1 MSAITL
7 AGVDRDGALT
17 EAVAELCGPTRA
29 QILRG
34 AALGGADLLG
44 ALATPSPAAAQ
55 LTDLQILR
63 FGLRFEQLQATFYT
77 QTEELGVVARMRPE
91 KQRWA
96 KTLGAHERAHVKI
109 LKHVLG
115 PKAEPAPAFDFGDAN
130 ETDANFTKTAVA
142 MEDLTVALLGGVTP
156 KIQNRALTA
165 ALFGLLT
172 VEARHAAWAR
182 NVVRANPAPKSLDEA
197 MPLPSVELA
206 LKRTH
211 FIVSQPKTWLP
222 VRSRLPNVTSRQ

>member
-1 MSAITL
+1 MTELTL
-7 AGVDRDGALT
+7 DVLDRDGALT

-29 QILRG
+29 QFLRG
-34 AALGGADLLG
+34 AALGGAALLG
-44 ALATPSPAAAQ
+44 ALATPAPAAAE

-77 QTEELGVVARMRPE
+77 QTEELGVIGKMRPD
-91 KQRWA
+91 KQVWA

-109 LKHVLG
+109 LKQVLG

-156 KIQNRALTA
+156 QIHDRGLTA

-182 NVVRANPAPKSLDEA
+182 SIIRANPAPKSLDDA
-197 MPLPSVELA
+197 MALPAVELA

-211 FIVSQPKTWLP
+211 FIVSRPKMSAHTAP
-222 VRSRLPNVTSRQ
+222 KYTG